1 MKHIANNCDE
11 WIVRNPVAKGRT
23 SQPVYCIST
32 HGVPQRTVTKRR
44 LLRSRLEVTLK
55 RQKRNERSLSQ
66 PVTENRLAGTVSIY
80 QARRQHKHLSRNS
93 FSVASPLLGSSF
105 FFTEKSY
112 SSSPVQF
119 SVQCSLSALCC
130 SSESVN
136 QSLQQWLQ
144 CKVILPATCPIGNT
158 LY

>member
-1 MKHIANNCDE
+1 MKHIGNNCDE

-55 RQKRNERSLSQ
+55 RQKQNERSLSQ

-93 FSVASPLLGSSF
+93 FSVASSLFWVLLSS
-105 FFTEKSY
+105 SRRRAAPPAQ
-112 SSSPVQF
+112 SSPVQCSVLALSFMLLQWF
-119 SVQCSLSALCC
+119 SEPVAATVITVQSDIKLLC
-130 SSESVN
+130 
-136 QSLQQWLQ
+136 
-144 CKVILPATCPIGNT
+144 
-158 LY
+158 